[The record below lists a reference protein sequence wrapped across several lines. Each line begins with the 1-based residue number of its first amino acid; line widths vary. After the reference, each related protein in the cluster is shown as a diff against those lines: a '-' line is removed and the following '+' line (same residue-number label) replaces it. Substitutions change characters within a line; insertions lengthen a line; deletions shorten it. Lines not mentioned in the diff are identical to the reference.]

1 MAFLWDISHAV
12 HERRLIPGF
21 LTAAFYNFL
30 LLSFQ
35 TKANIKRKI
44 LELLSACG
52 KMKKHNNS
60 QGCGRTV
67 SELNTVLCLTST
79 YQSWSAIRSP
89 VGYPQKCIRNN
100 IPTVAVFTVTSFT
113 SGSLLQ
119 MSSSHQCRVLTAV
132 NKIPVPAT
140 GMSHPRH
147 AQTSSIRKPK
157 HGQHWP
163 KQLLSLVANK
173 GQRQSQDSGG
183 RGRSQLNVLLTLILL
198 RRPWSRQHPTISTWR
213 CLQGFAFWVTGGQ
226 IWLGLSHL
234 KFLSNTETSLNEN
247 NISSLSKP
255 APLS

>member
-79 YQSWSAIRSP
+79 YQSWSAIRSR

-100 IPTVAVFTVTSFT
+100 ILTVTVFTVTSFT

-119 MSSSHQCRVLTAV
+119 MSSSHQCRVSTAV

-147 AQTSSIRKPK
+147 AQTSSIRKAKAWAALAKAAGFLGCQQRPEAIPRLWRK
-157 HGQHWP
+157 GEISAQCPPHPHSAEASPVKATSHHQHMEV
-163 KQLLSLVANK
+163 LAGVCILSD
-173 GQRQSQDSGG
+173 RWTD
-183 RGRSQLNVLLTLILL
+183 LI
-198 RRPWSRQHPTISTWR
+198 RP
-213 CLQGFAFWVTGGQ
+213 
-226 IWLGLSHL
+226 
-234 KFLSNTETSLNEN
+234 
-247 NISSLSKP
+247 
-255 APLS
+255 